1 MAMMMTGRVLLVCAL
16 CVLWCGACGV
26 YARDRDSNELVGS
39 MSSGVLGAN
48 LPHMPS
54 GSDKNAVMLPT
65 RSVLPITVAEALN
78 ENDVSVTTEEDAD
91 LSLNTGSLHAAAN
104 GGTGGIG
111 NTIDSHAGGSKTS
124 GGEIG
129 SPGAGAVGVQGE
141 GAQRSGGGGDPNG
154 SGHSTLETLGREAS
168 GKGGDQSGVR
178 TEENSRNPPAELSP
192 SVHSKPPLTP
202 PEPAG
207 VPQIQNAPQVLPQK
221 TPQTAEA
228 SPSPVVSAEDRGTP
242 ESRDSQISS
251 EETKKHSTSETKTE
265 SQVKEK
271 FSNGGLT
278 EEDGQEATTPNLAKN
293 AVTETPTKTTASSL
307 STSGTGD
314 VQTTTDTVDNGAQRP
329 NTKEPQ
335 DGFEDGNTKVPPRAS
350 GAAPQTAKTAT
361 ITQKNDTAT
370 STQNS
375 DGSTA
380 VSHTTSPLLLLLVVA
395 CASAAAVVAA

>member
-1 MAMMMTGRVLLVCAL
+1 
-16 CVLWCGACGV
+16 CGAGGI
-26 YARDRDSNELVGS
+26 YARDHDSNGLDGS

-54 GSDKNAVMLPT
+54 GSDKNVVMLPM

-78 ENDVSVTTEEDAD
+78 ENDASVPAEEDVD
-91 LSLNTGSLHAAAN
+91 LSLNAGSLHAAAN
-104 GGTGGIG
+104 GITGGIG
-111 NTIDSHAGGSKTS
+111 KTIDNHAGGSKTS

-129 SPGAGAVGVQGE
+129 SPGAAAVGVQGE
-141 GAQRSGGGGDPNG
+141 GAQRSGGGVDPNG
-154 SGHSTLETLGREAS
+154 SGHSTLETLGREAT
-168 GKGGDQSGVR
+168 GKGRNQGGVR

-192 SVHSKPPLTP
+192 SVQSKPPLTP

-207 VPQIQNAPQVLPQK
+207 APQIQLAPQLLPQK

-228 SPSPVVSAEDRGTP
+228 SQSPAVSAEDRGTP
-242 ESRDSQISS
+242 ESRDSQISG

-265 SQVKEK
+265 SQVTEK
-271 FSNGGLT
+271 VSNGGLT
-278 EEDGQEATTPNLAKN
+278 EKDGQEATTPNLAKN
-293 AVTETPTKTTASSL
+293 AVTDTPTNTTAPSL

-335 DGFEDGNTKVPPRAS
+335 DGLEDSNTKAPSTAS

-361 ITQKNDTAT
+361 ITQKNDTTAPGD
-370 STQNS
+370 S
-375 DGSTA
+375 DSSTA
-380 VSHTTSPLLLLLVVA
+380 VSHTTSPLFL
-395 CASAAAVVAA
+395 